1 MKINKDILE
10 TIGNTPLVDV
20 SNISPNDVKI
30 FAKMESKNPAGS
42 IKDRVAKYLIESAES
57 NNSIKKGGTII
68 EPTSG
73 CDCYFGNSCSREKRC
88 MNDISVQD
96 VLSNIVLLN
105 KNLKKQ

>member
-42 IKDRVAKYLIESAES
+42 IKDLSLIH
-57 NNSIKKGGTII
+57 I
-68 EPTSG
+68 
-73 CDCYFGNSCSREKRC
+73 
-88 MNDISVQD
+88 
-96 VLSNIVLLN
+96 
-105 KNLKKQ
+105 